1 MAKFKVGDRVRN
13 KSGFAF
19 SNGDKVVTISHYD
32 DYRPYFKETGTW
44 SSEEELELVKPAS
57 PIRTVT
63 RREIVPGV
71 YGVVSVDSVYGR
83 EASISMTT
91 ICDASDLREA
101 ARLFN
106 EIADVLEE
114 NEKTDAA

>member
-32 DYRPYFKETGTW
+32 DYRPYFKETGSW
-44 SSEEELELVKPAS
+44 SSEEELELVKSAS

-63 RREIVPGV
+63 RREIVPGR
-71 YGVVSVDSVYGR
+71 YGMVAVLPDRTVHVS
-83 EASISMTT
+83 
-91 ICDASDLREA
+91 CFDAQSPSELRAA
-101 ARLFN
+101 ARIFN
-106 EIADVLEE
+106 EIAEVLEE
-114 NEKTDAA
+114 NEKKDAA